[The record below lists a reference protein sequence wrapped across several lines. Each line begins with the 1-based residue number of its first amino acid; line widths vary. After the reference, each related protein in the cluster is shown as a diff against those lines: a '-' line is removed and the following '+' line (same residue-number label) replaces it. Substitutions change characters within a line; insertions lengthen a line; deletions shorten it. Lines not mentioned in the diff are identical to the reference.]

1 MATDDDGVAVSVWM
15 PAITTTFSVYSFGSC
30 AARFVKMTLGMMS
43 YGLVVAFC
51 LCLSSF
57 SAVTDAQRMAHAP
70 TTNHVI
76 MNTIPKELL
85 TGAYT
90 LVDLNVNSL
99 KTQQDDGKAYSAQ
112 ATFCR
117 VDWTVHQENPSLV
130 SFFDDLRNH
139 SCSQEV
145 EVDLLDFVTAA
156 RRLDAAT
163 ATAATA
169 AAATSPAVA
178 FVPRVGYSSA
188 AAAAAAAS
196 TSGATTVATVAAAA
210 KNIRPTG
217 IIFHESRCGSTLAAN
232 MLAAFDPPSTRVY
245 SEHFPAIDALRA
257 CAGQDESTCPSD
269 THQQLIQ
276 DVFFTLGRVPADSP
290 VEKIFFKTNS
300 GGMFISHFTRAFPE
314 TPWIYM
320 YRDSQEIM
328 QSHFKISERE
338 INDIQHNN
346 NNNETTMTTFDVP
359 CARNQKK
366 EIQPPAT
373 LQVLHRHNVTDV
385 ATLTMTEYCAVHLAG
400 ITHSVL
406 TEHFKQQASHN
417 KAFGIKTSTTTM
429 TPKGRF
435 VNYKQMPAIM
445 YESIVPH
452 HFDIALTDEMVK
464 RMQAVTNMYS
474 KGGKRKSSDVNA
486 MWTNTPADS
495 TPLPAPTTTSF
506 LQGGQHQHQQQP
518 SPQGATTRPA
528 VPVEIVAA
536 VARYC
541 PDTYAQLEALRI
553 RQEQE
558 AETNLILLRKRQEQE
573 RWTSEDTEEDA
584 DEKNKANRSATMGWV
599 ELLTFTVQVFF
610 CFEYLKKETLYAFVA
625 TKWHCMRLKAVSY
638 WL

>member
-1 MATDDDGVAVSVWM
+1 MLWHRGNIVMAADDDDGVVSVWVS
-15 PAITTTFSVYSFGSC
+15 AITTTFCCFHSFGSC
-30 AARFVKMTLGMMS
+30 QLVYCRVKMIFGMML
-43 YGLVVAFC
+43 GWVVC
-51 LCLSSF
+51 LCLCLLTF
-57 SAVTDAQRMAHAP
+57 SAAAQRISAP
-70 TTNHVI
+70 TTNNNVMHHSI
-76 MNTIPKELL
+76 NIIPKELL
-85 TGAYT
+85 TGVYT

-99 KTQQDDGKAYSAQ
+99 KQDGTYSAQ

-117 VDWTVHQENPSLV
+117 VDWTVHQANPSLV

-139 SCSQEV
+139 SCKEEV
-145 EVDLLDFVTAA
+145 EVDLLDFVKAA
-156 RRLDAAT
+156 RRLDAT
-163 ATAATA
+163 TA
-169 AAATSPAVA
+169 AAAAV
-178 FVPRVGYSSA
+178 FVPRVGSTN
-188 AAAAAAAS
+188 AAAAAS
-196 TSGATTVATVAAAA
+196 TSATAVAT
-210 KNIRPTG
+210 NIRPTG
-217 IIFHESRCGSTLAAN
+217 VVFHESRCGSTLAAN

-257 CAGQDESTCPSD
+257 CAGQDESSCPSA

-290 VEKIFFKTNS
+290 VQQVFFKTNS
-300 GGMFISHFTRAFPE
+300 GGMFISHFTRAFPD

-338 INDIQHNN
+338 ILDSNNINDKNQ
-346 NNNETTMTTFDVP
+346 TFDVP

-373 LQVLHRHNVTDV
+373 LKVLHRHNITNVS
-385 ATLTMTEYCAVHLAG
+385 TLSMTEYCAAHLAG

-406 TEHFKQQASHN
+406 TEHYRQASLHN
-417 KAFGIKTSTTTM
+417 KTGAGSGIKTTTSTAT

-452 HFDIALTDEMVK
+452 HFGIPLTPDMTK

-474 KGGKRKSSDVNA
+474 KGGKRKSSDVSA
-486 MWTNTPADS
+486 TWTSPPA
-495 TPLPAPTTTSF
+495 TPLPAPHATTTAAASF
-506 LQGGQHQHQQQP
+506 LQAGQQPQQQQP
-518 SPQGATTRPA
+518 SPHGATTLPARPA
-528 VPVEIVAA
+528 VPIDIVAA

-541 PDTYAQLEALRI
+541 PDTYAQLEAVRI

-558 AETNLILLRKRQEQE
+558 AETNLILLRKQQAAGPPPP
-573 RWTSEDTEEDA
+573 TDA
-584 DEKNKANRSATMGWV
+584 DSDADDENKARSVMGWV
-599 ELLTFTVQVFF
+599 ELLTFTAQVFF
-610 CFEYLKKETLYAFVA
+610 CFEYLKKETLYEFVA

-638 WL
+638 WF